1 MPVLGS
7 EIMGNITRTEVEEL
21 ARALARHH
29 RRRWNTMPARNL
41 GSDPNGGREAW
52 LKRAHIVLEAVD
64 KAISLEIQRAIGAPG
79 KGAEPKHS

>member
-1 MPVLGS
+1 
-7 EIMGNITRTEVEEL
+7 MGNINRAEVEEL

-41 GSDPNGGREAW
+41 GSDPNSGREAW

-64 KAISLEIQRAIGAPG
+64 KAMAIEIERAITAPCR
-79 KGAEPKHS
+79 SD